1 MPFPFRLDK
10 PPSRAKWDRQ
20 LGDALVLSDKGAAKY
35 AQTFGLPLSR
45 MLLARWI
52 QKGYIRRAAGA
63 AHGKPSVLF
72 EADLAYCAETHAWR
86 QAVGIAKTVPL
97 LAADGT
103 PALPAHQTPAEAQ
116 AEYRRRLARGIRL
129 RPRKGKPKGKS
140 SPARSLRSTRKK
152 P

>member
-1 MPFPFRLDK
+1 MPPFRRDK

-35 AQTFGLPLSR
+35 EETFGVPLSR

-72 EADLAYCAETHAWR
+72 EADLAFCAETHAWR

-97 LAADGT
+97 LTSDGI
-103 PALPAHQTPAEAQ
+103 PALPALKPPAQVE
-116 AEYRRRLARGIRL
+116 AEYRSRLARGIQL
-129 RPRKGKPKGKS
+129 RPRKAKPKNKP
-140 SPARSLRSTRKK
+140 SPARSTRSTRKK

>member
-1 MPFPFRLDK
+1 MPVFRRDK

-35 AQTFGLPLSR
+35 EAAFGLPLSR

-63 AHGKPSVLF
+63 AHGRPSVLF
-72 EADLAYCAETHAWR
+72 EADLAFCAETHAWR
-86 QAVGIAKTVPL
+86 RAVGIGQTVPL
-97 LAADGT
+97 LKADGT
-103 PALPAHQTPAEAQ
+103 PALPTLKPPAQ
-116 AEYRRRLARGIRL
+116 AMAESRERQARGIYL
-129 RPRKGKPKGKS
+129 RPRKKKPKPKTPS
-140 SPARSLRSTRKK
+140 ASARRKTRKK

>member
-1 MPFPFRLDK
+1 MPPFRRDK

-35 AQTFGLPLSR
+35 AETFGVPLSR

-52 QKGYIRRAAGA
+52 LKGYIRRAAGA

-72 EADLAYCAETHAWR
+72 EADLAFCAETHAWR

-103 PALPAHQTPAEAQ
+103 PALPANKTPAQAV
-116 AEYRRRLARGIRL
+116 AEYRNRLARGIRL
-129 RPRKGKPKGKS
+129 RPRKAKPKAKVNS
-140 SPARSLRSTRKK
+140 ASPRRPTRKK